1 MYQLILESLAA
12 ASSLQLIGGF
22 FPHYIVPGVPV
33 NLSAPT
39 INSDSITVSWLQP
52 EITNGLIIHYLVDV
66 TDGSQ
71 LIRETMMSME
81 TEFTA
86 TSLSPFTNYTFEVA
100 AVTSAG
106 AGMSAV
112 LTVTT
117 DQAGKIRLGT
127 LGYPLLCWCCCQ
139 YCCCYY

>member
-1 MYQLILESLAA
+1 
-12 ASSLQLIGGF
+12 
-22 FPHYIVPGVPV
+22 V
-33 NLSAPT
+33 NLSETA
-39 INSDSITVSWLQP
+39 ISSDSITVSWLAP
-52 EITNGLIIHYLVDV
+52 EITNGLIIHYLVNV

-117 DQAGKIRLGT
+117 EQAGKIRLGSISE
-127 LGYPLLCWCCCQ
+127 CSRCSWQ
-139 YCCCYY
+139 W